1 MRGILARKVI
11 QDMRDEE
18 MVFLGMDRDK
28 NKQRATTA
36 PNAAKGDRPMISGE
50 EDALAIKAN

>member
-1 MRGILARKVI
+1 
-11 QDMRDEE
+11 MRDEE